1 MGYRSTQVSTAAAAI
16 QADSAH
22 ISWLFG
28 FGIPSCLMGE
38 NPVSDHECLCC
49 DVERD
54 DEDVLYVELGSNGL
68 DASPRG

>member
-1 MGYRSTQVSTAAAAI
+1 MRYRSMQVSTAAAAI

-22 ISWLFG
+22 VSWPFV

-38 NPVSDHECLCC
+38 NAVSDHECLCW

-54 DEDVLYVELGSNGL
+54 DEDVLYVDLGSNGL